1 MLKAVNTVELFKKL
15 ETENLYLKLIQQL
28 NKDFQMSNLDI
39 IFKETMTPF
48 DLQKTLCQVLF
59 ELINNKYDDYLNLL
73 YRIDI
78 SEKELLKVRSEDLEA
93 SVEQVAFLILKRE
106 SQKVW
111 LKKNFSD

>member
-1 MLKAVNTVELFKKL
+1 MLKAANTVELFNKL
-15 ETENLYLKLIQQL
+15 ENEKLYVKLIQQL

-39 IFKETMTPF
+39 LFKETMLPVA
-48 DLQKTLCQVLF
+48 LQKTLSQVLL

-78 SEKELLKVRSEDLEA
+78 SEKELLKVRSESLDA
-93 SVEQVAFLILKRE
+93 SIHQVAFLILKRE

-111 LKKNFSD
+111 LKKNFGK

>member
-1 MLKAVNTVELFKKL
+1 MLKAVNTVELFNKL

-39 IFKETMTPF
+39 LFKETLEPVA
-48 DLQKTLCQVLF
+48 LQKTLSQVLF
-59 ELINNKYDDYLNLL
+59 ELINNKYEDYLNLL

-78 SEKELLKVRSEDLEA
+78 SEKELLKVKLE
-93 SVEQVAFLILKRE
+93 SLEESMQQVAFLILKRE

-111 LKKNFSD
+111 LKKNFSN

>member
-1 MLKAVNTVELFKKL
+1 MLKAINTVDLFNKL
-15 ETENLYLKLIQQL
+15 EAEDLYLKLIQQL

-39 IFKETMTPF
+39 SF
-48 DLQKTLCQVLF
+48 DNTLEPLILYKTLSQVLF

-78 SEKELLKVRSEDLEA
+78 SEKELLKVRSENLED
-93 SVEQVAFLILKRE
+93 SISQVAFLILKRE

-111 LKKNFSD
+111 LKKNFSN